1 MATNPA
7 VSEIYDKN
15 GVTADIEA
23 KRFDGTRTFALSGDV
38 SGSQTWNGDSS
49 TNMTINASIGSKKV
63 TTDKINDKA
72 VGTAQIDD
80 GAVGLTQIDSNAMN
94 GTVQDND
101 SNLATHAAVKTYV
114 DSQISGQGTYL
125 GKHTVAEVNA
135 MQTDN
140 LHNGDRVML
149 SDSGT
154 INLGPGGV
162 GFDVVAGE
170 DLILYK
176 SGSTVQWDSMDGNF
190 KTKQTAVTVSG
201 LGTTKTITS
210 LTQNANGE
218 ISASASDIRS
228 ASTSQTGIVQLNDAT
243 DSTSTSEAATAN
255 AVRKAYDHADMVVSG
270 LDAEET
276 STDGTNVQVK
286 VTEVDGVV
294 TAVNI
299 TTDNTENKNNK
310 VTSWSGTPTD
320 TNYPSEKLVKDSLDA
335 IGSQSS
341 TDAEVIAASL
351 NDLNARVSGLESEDR
366 NVLGDAIADSID
378 TQVLKVGG
386 EDVAI
391 NLSNKADKVASA
403 TSGNFAGLDS
413 NGNLTDSGSK
423 ASDFATAAQGSKAD
437 SAVQGVKLNGAGS
450 ALTPDAS
457 NVVTIPDAIATGE
470 SGATNGLMTAADKAK
485 LAGIAAGAEVNQNTF
500 ANVKVGNSTVAADSK
515 TDTIEFVAGNAVTLT
530 PDTTNDKV
538 TFAVNDASDSG
549 KGVVQFMTSQEALDL
564 LAAARLAAS

>member
-1 MATNPA
+1 MPTNPA

-255 AVRKAYDHADMVVSG
+255 AVKKAYDHADSLVAS

-286 VTEVDGVV
+286 VTEEDGVV

-351 NDLNARVSGLESEDR
+351 NELNARVSGLESEDR

-386 EDVAI
+386 EDVSTS
-391 NLSNKADKVASA
+391 LSNKADKVASA

-423 ASDFATAAQGSKAD
+423 ASDFATAAQGSNAD

-470 SGATNGLMTAADKAK
+470 SGATNGLMTAADKSK
-485 LAGIAAGAEVNQNTF
+485 LAGIDEGAEVNQNAF

-515 TDTIEFVAGNAVTLT
+515 TDTIELVEGNAVTLT